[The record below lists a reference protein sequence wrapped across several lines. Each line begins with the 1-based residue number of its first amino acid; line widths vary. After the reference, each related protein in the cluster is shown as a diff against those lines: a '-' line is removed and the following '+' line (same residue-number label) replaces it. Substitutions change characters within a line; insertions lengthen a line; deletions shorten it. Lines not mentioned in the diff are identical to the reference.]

1 MSMCDYSLDFVAS
14 WPATVGDKLVTTK
27 FKNSVNRGFARAQV
41 QSDWPF
47 ECFND
52 CISSRSRPNWP
63 LVGRSA
69 SGQKLPKWNRAAP
82 LTFERK
88 PQINRLRITAR

>member
-63 LVGRSA
+63 LR
-69 SGQKLPKWNRAAP
+69 PKREWPEVAEMEPRRAA
-82 LTFERK
+82 
-88 PQINRLRITAR
+88 NV